1 MLNRRWEMSWVHTVE
16 EVKRGQIKFKPR
28 SEQKDCKSGLHAA
41 WLRVGWSFVFCLY
54 TGNIKSDAV
63 RTHRFSSLSRMAR
76 QPILPRRSLFSK
88 NRSLILIFHL
98 LKNQS
103 FRSLQVFQSCRVWIL
118 SKYLQGDPLVQ
129 GSPLV
134 PEALEDPAVTKRH
147 YYNNARRQPEQEWE
161 YEISG
166 SNMSWDINI
175 CDISREKKASIF

>member
-1 MLNRRWEMSWVHTVE
+1 
-16 EVKRGQIKFKPR
+16 
-28 SEQKDCKSGLHAA
+28 
-41 WLRVGWSFVFCLY
+41 
-54 TGNIKSDAV
+54 
-63 RTHRFSSLSRMAR
+63 MAR
-76 QPILPRRSLFSK
+76 QPILPRRSLFGK

-98 LKNQS
+98 LRNQS

-134 PEALEDPAVTKRH
+134 PEALEDPAMTKRH

-161 YEISG
+161 YEISD

-175 CDISREKKASIF
+175 CDISREKKASIFWINYIYLTWVRYTQVNFPCLGSLKYFYSILWTLIKPTV